1 MLMRYDNY
9 NSAQKTI
16 TDWKENIKKILFLY
30 NGKMSQQPKQ
40 KFSDRQIE
48 EYKAAFSLFDKV
60 TLNRF
65 YLMNMSVI

>member
-9 NSAQKTI
+9 NGDQKRI
-16 TDWKENIKKILFLY
+16 TAWKENIVYFIFVQRY
-30 NGKMSQQPKQ
+30 KMSQQPKQ

-60 TLNRF
+60 TFNLF
-65 YLMNMSVI
+65 IS

>member
-16 TDWKENIKKILFLY
+16 TAWKENIVYFIFVQRY
-30 NGKMSQQPKQ
+30 KMSQQPKQ

-60 TLNRF
+60 TFNLFPLINI
-65 YLMNMSVI
+65 SVV